1 MVKKLRNII
10 TCLALICISHSVF
23 TQQAD
28 PVYGNAILLNR
39 RDDGF
44 RGIWYMNEPLKNEY
58 KFKYSGGLG
67 TYPANHYPF
76 SVYVKKVNK
85 TFFCYG
91 GTDESNSTLLHE
103 VSWFDHSTGEVALPT
118 IVLDKA
124 TTDAHDNPVMQ
135 VDKDGYIWIFSTS
148 HGTGRPS
155 FIHRSSFPYD
165 ITEFERVP
173 ATKIVKGKEV
183 PMDNFSYLQIYY
195 DKNAGFMGLFTHYE
209 RLDLQLGKSNVRVI
223 SWMNSRDGIHW
234 SEWKD
239 IAIIDEGSY
248 QSSGQ
253 RGARIGTSFNYH
265 PHRAERRGLNYRT
278 NLYCLLT
285 DDFGKTWKTAD
296 GRIVSLPLTS
306 ISNEA
311 LVHDYSAEGLN
322 VYISDLN
329 FDRKG
334 NPVILYLTSKGP
346 YSGPEHGPRQW
357 YTAWWSGKSWEIN
370 PVTTSGNNY
379 DAGSIYT
386 EKDREWKI
394 IGSAEMGPQPYN
406 TGGEVVMWVSGNR
419 GNTWTRARQL
429 TKNSIYNHAYVRRPV
444 NAHPG
449 FYGFWADGHG
459 RQQSESR
466 FYFCNKKGDVYMLPQ
481 TVGDVSTR
489 IFPVLLTP
497 IGKNE

>member
-1 MVKKLRNII
+1 MSKEIRQIFFCAVITGFSLTVFAQSTSNI
-10 TCLALICISHSVF
+10 
-23 TQQAD
+23 
-28 PVYGNAILLNR
+28 YGEARLLNQK
-39 RDDGF
+39 DDGY
-44 RGIWYMNEPLKNEY
+44 RGIWYMNERLDNEY

-76 SVYVKKVNK
+76 SVYVPEVNK

-103 VSWFDHSTGEVALPT
+103 VSFYDHATGEVARPT

-135 VDKDGYIWIFSTS
+135 VDKKGYIWIFSTS

-155 FIHRSSFPYD
+155 FIHRSTTPYN
-165 ITEFERVP
+165 IEKFERIP
-173 ATKIVKGKEV
+173 ATKIVNGKEV
-183 PMDNFSYLQIYY
+183 PLDNFSYLQIYY
-195 DKNAGFMGLFTHYE
+195 DKDQGFFGLFTHYE
-209 RLDLQLGKSNVRVI
+209 SKALFLGKTNVRVI
-223 SWMNSRDGIHW
+223 AWMTSPDGVHW

-239 IAIIDEGSY
+239 LASIDEGSY
-248 QSSGQ
+248 QSSGHKGN
-253 RGARIGTSFNYH
+253 RFGTSFNYH
-265 PHRAERRGLNYRT
+265 PHRKEKRGLNYRT

-285 DDFGKTWKTAD
+285 DNHGKTWKAAD
-296 GRIVSLPLTS
+296 GTPIELPLTT
-306 ISNEA
+306 ISNGA
-311 LVHDYSAEGLN
+311 LVHDYTSEGLN

-334 NPVILYLTSKGP
+334 NPVIMYLTSKGP

-357 YTAWWSGKSWEIN
+357 YTAHWTGQEWQIN

-386 EKDREWKI
+386 GNKKWRI
-394 IGSAEMGPQPYN
+394 VGSTETGPQPYN
-406 TGGEVVMWVSGNR
+406 TGGEVAMWVSGNS
-419 GNTWTRARQL
+419 GKSWKKSKQL
-429 TKNSIYNHAYVRRPV
+429 TSNSEFNHAYVRRPI

-459 RQQSESR
+459 RQLSKSR
-466 FYFCNKKGDVYMLPQ
+466 LYFSDIEGNVFKLPEKMNGDYANPLLYISKSNNK
-481 TVGDVSTR
+481 
-489 IFPVLLTP
+489 
-497 IGKNE
+497 

>member
-1 MVKKLRNII
+1 MFKEIRQIFFCAVI
-10 TCLALICISHSVF
+10 TSISLTVF
-23 TQQAD
+23 AQSTSD
-28 PVYGNAILLNR
+28 IYGEARLLNQK
-39 RDDGF
+39 DDGY
-44 RGIWYMNEPLKNEY
+44 RGIWYMNEPLDNEY

-76 SVYVKKVNK
+76 SVHVPEVNK

-103 VSWFDHSTGEVALPT
+103 VSFFDHATGEVPRPT

-135 VDKDGYIWIFSTS
+135 VDKEGYIWIFSTS

-155 FIHRSSFPYD
+155 FIHRSTAPYN
-165 ITEFERVP
+165 IEKFERIP
-173 ATKIVKGKEV
+173 ATKIVNGNEV

-195 DKNAGFMGLFTHYE
+195 DNGYGFFGLFTHYE
-209 RLDLQLGKSNVRVI
+209 NKALLLGKTNVRVI
-223 SWMNSRDGIHW
+223 SWMSSPDGIHW

-239 IAIIDEGSY
+239 LASIDEGSY
-248 QSSGQ
+248 QSSGHMGN
-253 RGARIGTSFNYH
+253 RFGTSFNYH
-265 PHRAERRGLNYRT
+265 PHRKEKRGLNYRT

-285 DDFGKTWKTAD
+285 DDYGKTWKAAD
-296 GRIVSLPLTS
+296 GTPIELPLTT
-306 ISNEA
+306 ISNGA

-329 FDRKG
+329 FDKKG

-357 YTAWWSGKSWEIN
+357 YTAHWAGQEWQVN

-386 EKDREWKI
+386 
-394 IGSAEMGPQPYN
+394 GSNKWRIVGSIETGPQPYN
-406 TGGEVVMWVSGNR
+406 TGGEVAMWVSGNA
-419 GNTWTRARQL
+419 GKSWKKSKQL
-429 TKNSIYNHAYVRRPV
+429 TSNSEFNHAYVRRPV

-449 FYGFWADGHG
+449 FYGFWADGHA
-459 RQQSESR
+459 RQLSKSR
-466 FYFCNKKGDVYMLPQ
+466 LYFSDMKGNVYKLPEKMNS
-481 TVGDVSTR
+481 DYAK
-489 IFPVLLTP
+489 PLL
-497 IGKNE
+497 IK